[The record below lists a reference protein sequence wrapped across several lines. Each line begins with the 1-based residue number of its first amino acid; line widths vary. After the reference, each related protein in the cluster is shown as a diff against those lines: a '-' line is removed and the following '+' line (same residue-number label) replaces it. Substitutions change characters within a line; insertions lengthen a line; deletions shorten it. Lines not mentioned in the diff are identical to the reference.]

1 MPAAIE
7 PQPHPFHRTKTV
19 PWIVVGLW
27 LLGSAYAFWSFEL
40 RNQRSFA
47 GPEVSF
53 FDSDAHSAEAE
64 AWFRTIVAANG
75 TNIGATAATST
86 AGRAPLA
93 TRATVVH
100 VSRGDCACN
109 RFTEPHFD
117 RIAKTYRDRGVQ
129 FVRASAPLPAWVDA
143 TPAALVFDG
152 HGRLV
157 FFGPYSDSA
166 MCGVSGGLVERT
178 LDQVLKGTT
187 PRPQRMFTRG
197 CYCGSENP

>member
-1 MPAAIE
+1 MTAAVA
-7 PQPHPFHRTKTV
+7 PPLPPLLRTRTA

-27 LLGSAYAFWSFEL
+27 LLGTACAFWFFEL

-47 GPEVSF
+47 GPKVSF
-53 FDSDAHSAEAE
+53 FDSDAHAGEAE
-64 AWFRTIVAANG
+64 AWLRTLVAVSGAD
-75 TNIGATAATST
+75 IGATSAANI
-86 AGRAPLA
+86 A
-93 TRATVVH
+93 THARLSAQATVVH
-100 VSRGDCACN
+100 VSRSNCACN
-109 RFTEPHFD
+109 RFTDPHFD
-117 RIAKTYRDRGVQ
+117 QLARTYRDRGVK

-166 MCGVSGGLVERT
+166 WCGVSGGMVERT

-187 PRPQRMFTRG
+187 PRPQRMFARG